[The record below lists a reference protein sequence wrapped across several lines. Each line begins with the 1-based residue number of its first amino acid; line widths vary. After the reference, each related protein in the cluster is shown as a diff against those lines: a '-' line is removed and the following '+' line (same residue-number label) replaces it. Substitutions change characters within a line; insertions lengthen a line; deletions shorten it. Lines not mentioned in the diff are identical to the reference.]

1 MVSRPHVL
9 VIGSSNT
16 DLIVRSASLPSPGQ
30 TIMADTFVTLPGGKG
45 ANQAVAAARSGAH
58 VSFVARIGRDA
69 FGADA
74 LRCLESEGIDTT
86 CVTRD
91 PDLPSGIA
99 SILVDGKGENVIA
112 VVPGANAA
120 LSPVQ
125 IEAARSLFDQAS
137 ACLLQL
143 ETPLPTVLHAAGIA
157 RDHGVPVILN
167 PAPARD
173 LPDSLLS
180 DLFLLTPNETETEIL
195 TGVRPDTEKAARR
208 AADILMARGV
218 DNVIITLGARG
229 ALMATDRNAILVQA
243 PVVDVRDTTGAGDAF
258 NGALAAA
265 LCAAASLPDA
275 VAFANCAGALAV
287 TRTGAQAAL
296 PREAQIRSLM
306 DAPSRRGPHS

>member
-1 MVSRPHVL
+1 MASRPHVL

-16 DLIVRSASLPSPGQ
+16 DLIVRSETMPGPGQ

-69 FGADA
+69 FGSDA
-74 LRCLESEGIDTT
+74 LRCLEAEGIDTT
-86 CVTRD
+86 RVMRD

-99 SILVDGKGENVIA
+99 SILVDARGENAIA

-125 IEAARSLFDQAS
+125 IDAARSLFDHAS

-143 ETPLPTVLHAAGIA
+143 ETPLPTVLHAVGIA
-157 RDHGVPVILN
+157 RDRGVPVILN
-167 PAPARD
+167 PAPARN
-173 LPDSLLS
+173 LPDRLLNG
-180 DLFLLTPNETETEIL
+180 LFLLTPNETETEIL
-195 TGVRPDTEKAARR
+195 TGVRPDTERAARR
-208 AADILMARGV
+208 AADVLIARGV

-229 ALMATDRNAILVQA
+229 ALLATGGNAMLVPA
-243 PVVDVRDTTGAGDAF
+243 PGVDVRDTTGAGDAF

-265 LCAAASLPDA
+265 LCAARSLPDA

-287 TRTGAQAAL
+287 TRIGAQAAL
-296 PREAQIRSLM
+296 PREPQIRALM
-306 DAPSRRGPHS
+306 DSPSRRGPHS

>member
-1 MVSRPHVL
+1 MASRPLVL

-16 DLIVRSASLPSPGQ
+16 DLIVRSASLPSPGE
-30 TIMADTFVTLPGGKG
+30 TIMAETFVALPGGKG

-69 FGADA
+69 YGADA
-74 LRCLESEGIDTT
+74 LRCLEAEGIDTT
-86 CVTRD
+86 RVMRD
-91 PDLPSGIA
+91 PDLPSGVA
-99 SILVDGKGENVIA
+99 SILVDDRGENTIA

-125 IEAARSLFDQAS
+125 IDAARSLFDRAS
-137 ACLLQL
+137 VCLLQL
-143 ETPLPTVLHAAGIA
+143 ETPLPTVRHAAGIA

-173 LPDSLLS
+173 LPDRLLS
-180 DLFLLTPNETETEIL
+180 DLFLLTPNETEAEIL

-229 ALMATDRNAILVQA
+229 ALLATGRNAMLVPA
-243 PVVDVRDTTGAGDAF
+243 PTVDVRDTTGAGDAF

-265 LCAAASLPDA
+265 LGAARPLPDA
-275 VAFANCAGALAV
+275 VAFANSAGALSV
-287 TRTGAQAAL
+287 TRIGAQAAL
-296 PREAQIRSLM
+296 PRESQIRALM
-306 DAPSRRGPHS
+306 DAPTRRGPHS